1 MFQLM
6 RNTHLILGLVL
17 FLFAFIFAVSSL
29 VIIYRPWLPD
39 SREDTEQ
46 TIRIDASKATSP
58 RSLALELIRNHGFAG
73 DLRNVNEEDG
83 VMKFRI
89 LRPGTH
95 VSFEY
100 TEGSNAFSAG
110 QNPSAGVG
118 QSVHALFMGCH
129 VNQRFLSR
137 TFSEA
142 SREKEAMC
150 DSSALSLLAD
160 AIGVLIAARTSR
172 CTTGGCTC
180 GACSVLRRRARAER
194 VVGSRSCWRIGLVCW
209 V

>member
-100 TEGSNAFSAG
+100 TEGSNAVPAKT
-110 QNPSAGVG
+110 
-118 QSVHALFMGCH
+118 
-129 VNQRFLSR
+129 QRWGWTEFIVQLHMNHGFYHDFFP
-137 TFSEA
+137 TT
-142 SREKEAMC
+142 MW
-150 DSSALSLLAD
+150 SALSLLGS
-160 AIGVLIAARTSR
+160 IGLLLLGA
-172 CTTGGCTC
+172 TGLYLWFC
-180 GACSVLRRRARAER
+180 LHEER
-194 VVGSRSCWRIGLVCW
+194 VVGSVVLAIGLVW
-209 V
+209 GLTALIWARMG

>member
-17 FLFAFIFAVSSL
+17 FLFAFIFTVSSL

-39 SREDTEQ
+39 SRKDTEQ

-58 RSLALELIRNHGFAG
+58 RALALELMRKHGFAG
-73 DLRNVNEEDG
+73 DLRNAKEEDG

-100 TEGSNAFSAG
+100 TEGSNVVLAKTQRWGWTEFIV
-110 QNPSAGVG
+110 Q
-118 QSVHALFMGCH
+118 LH
-129 VNQRFLSR
+129 VNHGFYHEFLP
-137 TFSEA
+137 TT
-142 SREKEAMC
+142 MW
-150 DSSALSLLAD
+150 SALSLLGS
-160 AIGVLIAARTSR
+160 IGLLLLGA
-172 CTTGGCTC
+172 TGLYLWFC
-180 GACSVLRRRARAER
+180 LHEER
-194 VVGSRSCWRIGLVCW
+194 VVGSVVLAIGLVW
-209 V
+209 GLMALIWARMV